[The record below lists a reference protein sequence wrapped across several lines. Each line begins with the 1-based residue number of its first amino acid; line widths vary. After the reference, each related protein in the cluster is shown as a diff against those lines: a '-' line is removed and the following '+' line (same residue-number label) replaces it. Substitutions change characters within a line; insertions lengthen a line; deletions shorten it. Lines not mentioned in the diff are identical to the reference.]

1 MNRRTCLLFWFLSA
15 LGVLSGK
22 GIIRDAGASASLW
35 DGFENRPTPPER
47 IAVRMEDCQATRP
60 GVVKSLFE
68 ALAGAAKENLVKRGV
83 VEVDGKKYPV
93 YLPKAKP
100 YTVRNTAKKDHIFEN
115 TSTRL
120 AVDQKGDGKLTEADN
135 WFANL
140 PVRLGDRMYDVVEIA
155 ADGSRLV
162 LQPSKSPLCGVIVGR
177 SCPPFSFKTAD
188 GKTISRDG
196 LAGKPFLLDIWSV
209 T

>member
-22 GIIRDAGASASLW
+22 GIIGDTGASES
-35 DGFENRPTPPER
+35 GPSGPER
-47 IAVRMEDCQATRP
+47 ITVPMEACQATRP
-60 GVVKSLFE
+60 GAVKSLFE
-68 ALAGAAKENLVKRGV
+68 ALAGAAKENLVKQGV
-83 VEVDGKKYPV
+83 VEVDGRKYTL
-93 YLPKAKP
+93 YLPKAKA
-100 YTVRNTAKKDHIFEN
+100 YSVRNTEKKDHIFAN

-162 LQPSKSPLCGVIVGR
+162 LKASKSPLCGVIVGR
-177 SCPPFSFKTAD
+177 SCPPFSIKTAD
-188 GKTISRDG
+188 GKTISRDS
-196 LAGKPFLLDIWSV
+196 LAGNTFLLDIWSV